1 MEESFFGN
9 EIDTTGLD
17 DLGDVDC
24 SGGVYRYSF
33 KHMRVDKNTRNVV
46 GSVCKYAMPA

>member
-24 SGGVYRYSF
+24 SGGVYSCGDSSSCAEEELMNNGPSRYF
-33 KHMRVDKNTRNVV
+33 
-46 GSVCKYAMPA
+46 